1 MLQGHPRPWP
11 VAKPRT
17 LRVPARKVQL
27 RIGVVLV
34 RGGYPAGS
42 VGAGSGNLPP
52 PALPLWTKKLSTSAA
67 LPWATSLSSL
77 PCWVVPPSKASSPAG
92 RASSLL
98 LSPLQGTASPCLYL
112 AAIPPHLCRGEP
124 RQKCSGRPGCSRP
137 RCCRLLAQRVSAP
150 LSSGPH
156 PAPVGARAGVDALY
170 FYSWGSASSRGR
182 ECPAWALV
190 RAHSFGPFR
199 PRPRRPSAFPQRR
212 SLTLLQGAYGL
223 PSAALQ
229 SPPASRTIPQTAS
242 GATLHSLRS
251 FRALGHWETR
261 CRRAQSRRTGSCRQ
275 RDSQQPR
282 LIWRRTPGRQC

>member
-34 RGGYPAGS
+34 RRWYPAGS

-98 LSPLQGTASPCLYL
+98 LSPLQGTASPCYTWPLFL
-112 AAIPPHLCRGEP
+112 HTSAGVNPARSVPGSREAAVPAAGADSVGTSPP
-124 RQKCSGRPGCSRP
+124 QT
-137 RCCRLLAQRVSAP
+137 
-150 LSSGPH
+150 
-156 PAPVGARAGVDALY
+156 APVGPCKAASSAASVLPLIGQVGRAG
-170 FYSWGSASSRGR
+170 
-182 ECPAWALV
+182 
-190 RAHSFGPFR
+190 
-199 PRPRRPSAFPQRR
+199 
-212 SLTLLQGAYGL
+212 
-223 PSAALQ
+223 
-229 SPPASRTIPQTAS
+229 
-242 GATLHSLRS
+242 
-251 FRALGHWETR
+251 
-261 CRRAQSRRTGSCRQ
+261 
-275 RDSQQPR
+275 
-282 LIWRRTPGRQC
+282 PGR